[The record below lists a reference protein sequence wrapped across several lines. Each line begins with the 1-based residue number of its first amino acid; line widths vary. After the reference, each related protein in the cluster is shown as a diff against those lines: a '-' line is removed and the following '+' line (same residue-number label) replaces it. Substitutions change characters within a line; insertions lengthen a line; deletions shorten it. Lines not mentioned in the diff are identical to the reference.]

1 MPIPDD
7 YPFDLPFEN
16 GEGLDDAFR
25 DIPKSP
31 DLEDVDDEFK
41 KMNCYKGNLSLKGN
55 NVQVPMSPA
64 HVEEFK
70 KCRAD
75 IFYFLINYGRIIS
88 LDDGEINF
96 SLYQYQKNMIHLIN
110 SHRFSIHLL
119 PRQMGKCA
127 RKSTVVKIRNKH
139 TGEIKEITMGE
150 FHELSKNKG
159 S

>member
-1 MPIPDD
+1 MPVPDD
-7 YPFDLPFEN
+7 YPFELPFDN
-16 GEGLDDAFR
+16 TVGQDAFR
-25 DIPKSP
+25 DIPKAP

-64 HVEEFK
+64 HVAEFK
-70 KCRAD
+70 RCRDD

-96 SLYQYQKNMIHLIN
+96 SLFQYQKNMIKLIQEN
-110 SHRFSIHLL
+110 RFSVHLL

-139 TGEIKEITMGE
+139 TGENKEITMGD
-150 FHELSKNKG
+150 FHELSKKKG